1 MANVDPVFKIPAK
14 KILEKKFVI
23 LVRILTSLHKENP
36 RKKFVIFVR
45 ILTSPH
51 KGLCEDARTFFL
63 KKIASPGLLCNP
75 CEDPHKYYKGWLCE
89 DCEDPRRSSQRKF

>member
-23 LVRILTSLHKENP
+23 
-36 RKKFVIFVR
+36 FVR
-45 ILTSPH
+45 ILTRSH
-51 KGLCEDARTFFL
+51 KGLCEGARTFFL

-75 CEDPHKYYKGWLCE
+75 CKDPHK
-89 DCEDPRRSSQRKF
+89 SSPL

>member
-14 KILEKKFVI
+14 KILE
-23 LVRILTSLHKENP
+23 
-36 RKKFVIFVR
+36 KKFVIFVR

-89 DCEDPRRSSQRKF
+89 DCEDPRRSSPRKF